1 MLKLAHCSGT
11 FTCFTVYCN
20 IHLGWN
26 RTLERVLEILTLA
39 SDFLQLSTNP
49 WKQNSTGG
57 CLLTRGCILR
67 CKNHD
72 RSVKAEPG
80 GVHTQGRRQQ
90 GASAETSRWQA
101 LKRSRMNQKR
111 ALSATNGR
119 CATKQAGRIATRD
132 HWKRSMYK
140 GRSVHAE
147 KKIGNT
153 AKPSCRAWSVGAR
166 EWLRRVWSNVRLRS
180 VLRHTTPIVV
190 WPKQTSP
197 ASNENCRTRQKK
209 QTGAWRRMT
218 HARNCGA
225 Q

>member
-1 MLKLAHCSGT
+1 MFEALSKQDLWYIFSSPNHISLEGSHCCTWGHRITKNYVQGIFRTYQKLRPYLGAPRYHFAGNAETSTLLGHFYLFHCVLVVPWLKSDIG
-11 FTCFTVYCN
+11 VY
-20 IHLGWN
+20 LGWN

-147 KKIGNT
+147 KKDR
-153 AKPSCRAWSVGAR
+153 KHS
-166 EWLRRVWSNVRLRS
+166 
-180 VLRHTTPIVV
+180 
-190 WPKQTSP
+190 
-197 ASNENCRTRQKK
+197 
-209 QTGAWRRMT
+209 
-218 HARNCGA
+218 
-225 Q
+225 